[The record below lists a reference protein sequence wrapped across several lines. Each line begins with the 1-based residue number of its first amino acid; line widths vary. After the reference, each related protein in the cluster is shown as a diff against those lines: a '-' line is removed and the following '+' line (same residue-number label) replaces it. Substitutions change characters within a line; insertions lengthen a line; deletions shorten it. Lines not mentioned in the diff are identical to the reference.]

1 MNHFEAEQFVNK
13 NKTRRAMFYQYEGEE
28 HIIVTW
34 EHKGT
39 SQSSFWTE
47 THSIG
52 ARHRLRLEDL
62 KRIFE
67 LCRVVDIPYINYH
80 IVESDDE
87 NTLII
92 KIYNDG
98 ERRYIT
104 FKEYDNKDIT
114 VQFVTHGL
122 YNDKSDPGRWEEKIY
137 TSEVGD
143 EHKLTC
149 RDLYRIRKMC
159 NISDIE

>member
-1 MNHFEAEQFVNK
+1 MKNFESEQFVNR

-67 LCRVVDIPYINYH
+67 LCRVVDLPYINYY
-80 IVESDDE
+80 IRDVDDLEFYVEIDSP
-87 NTLII
+87 
-92 KIYNDG
+92 G
-98 ERRYIT
+98 ETRYIN
-104 FKEYDNKDIT
+104 FVENACGISVRFIT
-114 VQFVTHGL
+114 KGL
-122 YNDKSDPGRWEEKIY
+122 YIDKSDPGHWVERDYFAEI
-137 TSEVGD
+137 GD
-143 EHKLTC
+143 EHELTC

>member
-1 MNHFEAEQFVNK
+1 MKNFESEQFVNR

-34 EHKGT
+34 EHKGA

-67 LCRVVDIPYINYH
+67 LCQVVEIPYSNYRFR
-80 IVESDDE
+80 SDE
-87 NTLII
+87 NSLTII
-92 KIYNDG
+92 LYADG
-98 ERRYIT
+98 EDRFIT

-114 VQFVTHGL
+114 VQFITHGL
-122 YNDKSDPGRWEEKIY
+122 YNDKSNPGR
-137 TSEVGD
+137 
-143 EHKLTC
+143 
-149 RDLYRIRKMC
+149 
-159 NISDIE
+159 

>member
-1 MNHFEAEQFVNK
+1 MKNFESEQFVNK
-13 NKTRRAMFYQYEGEE
+13 NKTRRAMFYQYKGEE

-52 ARHRLRLEDL
+52 AKHRLSLEDL

-67 LCRVVDIPYINYH
+67 LCQVVEIPYSNYRFK
-80 IVESDDE
+80 SDE
-87 NTLII
+87 NSLTII
-92 KIYNDG
+92 LYADG
-98 ERRYIT
+98 EDRFIT

-114 VQFVTHGL
+114 VQFITHGL
-122 YNDKSDPGRWEEKIY
+122 YNDKSDPGRWEEKIH
-137 TSEVGD
+137 TSEIGE